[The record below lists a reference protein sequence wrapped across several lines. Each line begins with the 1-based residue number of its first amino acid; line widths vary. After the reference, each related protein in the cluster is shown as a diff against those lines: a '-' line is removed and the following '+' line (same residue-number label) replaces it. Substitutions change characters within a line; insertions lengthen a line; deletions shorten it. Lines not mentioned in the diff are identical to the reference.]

1 MKKLYGVVTALTTP
15 IDKNG
20 KIIKSS
26 VFKLV
31 DYIVKNGV
39 NCLYPMGST
48 GEMFFIDKNE
58 RKKMAEYVIEANSGR
73 AVVYIHVGAKTLK
86 ETIELASHAY
96 DSGADGIAA
105 VTPVYYK
112 VNDEEMYDY
121 YSAIAKSIPE
131 NFPLYIYNIPQL
143 SSNDISVS
151 ICEKLAKTHSN
162 IIGIKYSYPD
172 MLRTREYIQVNDSN
186 FSVLHGCDTL
196 FDTILTLG
204 CTGTV
209 SGISC
214 VFPNLFA
221 HVYKAF
227 MNRDIESMMSAQRKV
242 NEVSRVI
249 LDGSSIANL
258 KAALI
263 LLGIDMG
270 YMIRPLHE
278 SDAASVG
285 RIKSLLYAEKM
296 L

>member
-31 DYIVKNGV
+31 DYVVNNGV

-48 GEMFFIDKNE
+48 GEMFFFDKDK

-73 AVVYIHVGAKTLK
+73 ATVFIHVGAKTLN
-86 ETIELASHAY
+86 ETVELAYHAY
-96 DSGADGIAA
+96 NSGADGIA
-105 VTPVYYK
+105 VITPIYYK

-121 YSAIAKSIPE
+121 YSTIAKTIPE
-131 NFPLYIYNIPQL
+131 NFPLYIYNLPQQT
-143 SSNDISVS
+143 SNDISVS
-151 ICEKLAKTHSN
+151 VCEKLAKTHSN

-172 MLRTREYIQVNDSN
+172 MFRTKEYIQINDNN
-186 FSVLHGCDTL
+186 FSVLHGCDAL

-204 CTGTV
+204 CSGTV

-214 VFPNLFA
+214 VIPGIFA
-221 HVYKAF
+221 EVYKAF
-227 MNRDIESMMSAQRKV
+227 TNWDLKRMISAQRKI
-242 NEVSRVI
+242 NKVSKII
-249 LDGSSIANL
+249 LDGSPIANL
-258 KAALI
+258 KAALT

-278 SDAASVG
+278 ADAASVD
-285 RIKSLLYAEKM
+285 RIKSMLYAENM